1 MTILA
6 RGTLRGPLHGPA
18 RFLAGRLPAAPPGR
32 AADAHLEDAM
42 GDLRLGLVTA
52 LAGWLATLGPFLA

>member
-6 RGTLRGPLHGPA
+6 RGTLRGPLRGPA

-32 AADAHLEDAM
+32 AADTRLEDAM